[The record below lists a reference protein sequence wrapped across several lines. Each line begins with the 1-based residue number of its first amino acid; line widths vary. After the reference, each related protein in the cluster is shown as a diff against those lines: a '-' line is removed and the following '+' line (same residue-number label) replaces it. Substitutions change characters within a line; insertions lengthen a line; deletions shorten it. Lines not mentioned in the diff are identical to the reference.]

1 MPVPSKRK
9 ITMSKI
15 LVVDDEA
22 IITMQLE
29 ERLSA
34 MGYTVAGM
42 ASSGEDAIE
51 KARRLTPDLVL
62 MDIVMPGKMNGIEA
76 TKIITK
82 ELDIPVVFV
91 TAYADDAIIEK
102 AKSARPYGY
111 IVKPFNELEIKAAIE
126 VALFRKA
133 AEKEEKTLLVSAR
146 EDIRAG
152 PGTGQPLPDD
162 LACLD
167 LPEIKTVLLQ
177 DIFTDIVL
185 FLYTDQVA
193 KEPIFKF
200 ALEEGI
206 KKGGRN
212 LFAYFQSTLPKYY
225 PKEIQKK
232 ELYSHR
238 IKRKEVYSLLTI
250 LEKCTGS
257 LSGSGKPEALQIL
270 LDFSETDEFDDILA
284 IRNLLHAKKETGI
297 PVSGIL
303 AMNIGKIDHT
313 LIKSLA
319 EGIPKII
326 VSTGKETTLSF
337 AHHTFPAGSV
347 SVVPQSTIDD
357 VVKRSLEPVILSL
370 LDKPISGYDI
380 VHEIHNR
387 YNVLIPQARVYTH
400 LHDLMDNGYLEIK
413 VSGKS
418 KLYCPTE
425 TGKKHI
431 RQKLDNFKQVFRHIM
446 GEESGIARD
455 IHDKT

>member
-1 MPVPSKRK
+1 
-9 ITMSKI
+9 MSKI

-29 ERLSA
+29 ERLST
-34 MGYTVAGM
+34 MGYSVTGM
-42 ASSGEDAIE
+42 AASGEDAID
-51 KARRLTPDLVL
+51 KARITRPDIVL

-76 TKIITK
+76 AKIITE

-91 TAYADDAIIEK
+91 TSYADDTIIQK
-102 AKSARPYGY
+102 AKSVRPYGY

-133 AEKEEKTLLVSAR
+133 TEMEEQAIRKTAQEKISQKMQESSSDGVAY
-146 EDIRAG
+146 
-152 PGTGQPLPDD
+152 
-162 LACLD
+162 LD
-167 LPEIKTVLLQ
+167 LPEIKTILLN
-177 DIFTDIVL
+177 DIFSEIVL

-200 ALEEGI
+200 SLEESL

-212 LFAYFQSTLPKYY
+212 LFAYSQSTLQKYF
-225 PKEIQKK
+225 PKEILKK
-232 ELYSHR
+232 ELFTHR
-238 IKRKEVYSLLTI
+238 IKRHEVFALLPILDKCTESLLYPGT
-250 LEKCTGS
+250 TDS
-257 LSGSGKPEALQIL
+257 LQIL
-270 LDFSETDEFDDILA
+270 LDFSETEDFHDIIA
-284 IRNLLHAKKETGI
+284 IRDLLIRKKEKGT
-297 PVSGIL
+297 PVSGII

-313 LIKSLA
+313 LIKTLA

-337 AHHTFPAGSV
+337 AHHTFPVESV

-357 VVKRSLEPVILSL
+357 VVKKSLEPVVLSL

-380 VHEIHNR
+380 VHEIHSR
-387 YNVLIPQARVYTH
+387 YKVLIPQARVYTL
-400 LHDLMDNGYLEIK
+400 LHDLMDNGYLEIR

-425 TGKKHI
+425 KGKKHI
-431 RQKLDNFKQVFRHIM
+431 NQKRHDFKQVFQHII
-446 GEESGIARD
+446 GEGSGINPAGGSE
-455 IHDKT
+455 KK

>member
-1 MPVPSKRK
+1 
-9 ITMSKI
+9 MSKI

-42 ASSGEDAIE
+42 AASGEDAVS
-51 KARRLTPDLVL
+51 KARSVLPDLVL

-76 TKIITK
+76 AKIISE

-91 TAYADDAIIEK
+91 TSYADDAIIEK
-102 AKSARPYGY
+102 AKSVRPYGY

-133 AEKEEKTLLVSAR
+133 TEQEEQKLLKTPREKISPK
-146 EDIRAG
+146 IKAG
-152 PGTGQPLPDD
+152 QTVQEGVTY
-162 LACLD
+162 LD

-177 DIFTDIVL
+177 DIFCDIVL

-200 ALEEGI
+200 ALDEGI

-212 LFAYFQSTLPKYY
+212 LFAYFQSNLQKYF
-225 PKEIQKK
+225 PKEISKK
-232 ELYSHR
+232 ELYTHR
-238 IKRKEVYSLLTI
+238 LKRNELFALLPV
-250 LEKCTGS
+250 LEKCTES
-257 LSGSGKPEALQIL
+257 LLKSDTTNSLQIL
-270 LDFSETDEFDDILA
+270 LDFSETEEFDDILA
-284 IRNLLHAKKETGI
+284 IKNLLLSKKENST
-297 PVSGIL
+297 PVSGIIAL
-303 AMNIGKIDHT
+303 NIGKIDHT
-313 LIKSLA
+313 LITSLA

-337 AHHTFPAGSV
+337 AHHTFPADAV

-357 VVKRSLEPVILSL
+357 VVKKSLEPVVLSL

-387 YNVLIPQARVYTH
+387 YKVLIPQARVYA
-400 LHDLMDNGYLEIK
+400 LLYDLLENGYLEIR

-425 TGKKHI
+425 KGKKHI
-431 RQKLDNFKQVFRHIM
+431 SQKLNDYQMVFQHII
-446 GEESGIARD
+446 GGGRRISGD
-455 IHDKT
+455 MYEKK

>member
-1 MPVPSKRK
+1 MA
-9 ITMSKI
+9 KI

-42 ASSGEDAIE
+42 AASGEEAID
-51 KARRLTPDLVL
+51 KARRLRPDLIL

-76 TKIITK
+76 ANLVTK

-91 TAYADDAIIEK
+91 TSYADDAIIEK
-102 AKSARPYGY
+102 AKSVRPYGY

-133 AEKEEKTLLVSAR
+133 VELEEQKAKKSAYEKM
-146 EDIRAG
+146 AG
-152 PGTGQPLPDD
+152 KETRQLADD
-162 LACLD
+162 GLSYLD
-167 LPEIKTVLLQ
+167 LPEIKTILLK
-177 DIFTDIVL
+177 DIFTDIIL

-212 LFAYFQSTLPKYY
+212 LFAYSQSTLQKYF
-225 PKEIQKK
+225 PKEISKR
-232 ELYSHR
+232 ELYTYR
-238 IKRKEVYSLLTI
+238 IKRNEVFALLPV
-250 LEKCTGS
+250 LEKCTES
-257 LSGSGKPEALQIL
+257 LQEPGTPDSLQIL
-270 LDFSETDEFDDILA
+270 LDFSEPEEFDDILA
-284 IRNLLHAKKETGI
+284 IRNLLLSKKENVTPVAGI
-297 PVSGIL
+297 IAL
-303 AMNIGKIDHT
+303 NIGKIDHT

-337 AHHTFPAGSV
+337 AHHSFPAESV

-357 VVKRSLEPVILSL
+357 VVKKSLEPVVLSL
-370 LDKPISGYDI
+370 LNKPISGYDI
-380 VHEIHNR
+380 VHEIHSR
-387 YNVLIPQARVYTH
+387 YKVLIPQARVYT
-400 LHDLMDNGYLEIK
+400 LLYDLMENGYLEIR

-425 TGKKHI
+425 KGKKHI
-431 RQKLDNFKQVFRHIM
+431 SQKLNDFKLVFQHIL
-446 GEESGIARD
+446 GTVNDANPG
-455 IHDKT
+455 IHDKK

>member
-1 MPVPSKRK
+1 
-9 ITMSKI
+9 MSKI

-42 ASSGEDAIE
+42 AASGEDAID
-51 KARRLTPDLVL
+51 KARLFRPDLVL

-76 TKIITK
+76 AKIITV

-91 TAYADDAIIEK
+91 TSYADDKIIEQ
-102 AKSARPYGY
+102 AKSVRPYGY

-133 AEKEEKTLLVSAR
+133 TEQEEERLRKSAQEKISPGME
-146 EDIRAG
+146 AG
-152 PGTGQPLPDD
+152 Q
-162 LACLD
+162 LAQDELAYLD
-167 LPEIKTVLLQ
+167 LREIKTVLLK

-185 FLYTDQVA
+185 FLYTDQVV
-193 KEPIFKF
+193 KDPIFKF

-212 LFAYFQSTLPKYY
+212 LFAYFQSNLPKFF
-225 PKEIQKK
+225 PKEIQKQD
-232 ELYSHR
+232 LYTHR
-238 IKRKEVYSLLTI
+238 IKRNEVFFLLPV
-250 LEKCTGS
+250 LEKCTES
-257 LSGSGKPEALQIL
+257 LINAGTTNSLQIL
-270 LDFSETDEFDDILA
+270 LDFSETEEFDDILA
-284 IRNLLHAKKETGI
+284 IRKLLLLKKGELA
-297 PVSGIL
+297 PVSGII

-313 LIKSLA
+313 LIKILA

-337 AHHTFPAGSV
+337 AHHTFPAESV

-357 VVKRSLEPVILSL
+357 VVKKSLEPVVLSL

-387 YNVLIPQARVYTH
+387 YKVLIPQARVYTL
-400 LHDLMDNGYLEIK
+400 LHELLENGYLEIR

-425 TGKKHI
+425 KGKKHI
-431 RQKLDNFKQVFRHIM
+431 SQKLNDFKQVFQHIL
-446 GEESGIARD
+446 GSGNEINAG
-455 IHDKT
+455 IHDKK

>member
-1 MPVPSKRK
+1 
-9 ITMSKI
+9 MSKI

-42 ASSGEDAIE
+42 AASGEEAVE
-51 KARRLTPDLVL
+51 KARRIRPDLVL

-76 TKIITK
+76 AKIVTG
-82 ELDIPVVFV
+82 ELNIPVVFV
-91 TAYADDAIIEK
+91 TSYADDAIIEK
-102 AKSARPYGY
+102 AKSVRPYGY

-133 AEKEEKTLLVSAR
+133 AELEEQKLKKTALKKMVPDR
-146 EDIRAG
+146 E
-152 PGTGQPLPDD
+152 TGQPEDGITY
-162 LACLD
+162 LD
-167 LPEIKTVLLQ
+167 LPEIKTVLLK
-177 DIFTDIVL
+177 DIFTDIIL

-200 ALEEGI
+200 ALEEGV

-212 LFAYFQSTLPKYY
+212 LFAYSSSTIQKYFL
-225 PKEIQKK
+225 KEISKK
-232 ELYSHR
+232 ELFTHR
-238 IKRKEVYSLLTI
+238 MKRNEAFALLPL
-250 LEKCTGS
+250 LEKCTES
-257 LSGSGKPEALQIL
+257 LQNSGTPESLQIL
-270 LDFSETDEFDDILA
+270 LDFSETEDFDDILA
-284 IRNLLHAKKETGI
+284 IRNLLLSKKEKGA
-297 PVSGIL
+297 PVSGL
-303 AMNIGKIDHT
+303 VALNIGKIDHT
-313 LIKSLA
+313 LIKDLA

-337 AHHTFPAGSV
+337 AHHTFPAESL

-357 VVKRSLEPVILSL
+357 VVKKSLEPVVLSL

-380 VHEIHNR
+380 VHEIHSR
-387 YNVLIPQARVYTH
+387 YKVLIPQARVYT
-400 LHDLMDNGYLEIK
+400 LLYDLMENGYLEIR

-425 TGKKHI
+425 KGKKHI
-431 RQKLDNFKQVFRHIM
+431 SQKLNDFKRVFQHILGTVNGVNAGM
-446 GEESGIARD
+446 Q
-455 IHDKT
+455 DKK

>member
-1 MPVPSKRK
+1 
-9 ITMSKI
+9 MSKI

-42 ASSGEDAIE
+42 AASGEEAVE
-51 KARRLTPDLVL
+51 KARRIRPDLVL

-76 TKIITK
+76 AKIITG

-91 TAYADDAIIEK
+91 TSYADDAIIEK
-102 AKSARPYGY
+102 AKSVRPYGY

-133 AEKEEKTLLVSAR
+133 AELEEQKLKKTALKKMVPER
-146 EDIRAG
+146 ETA
-152 PGTGQPLPDD
+152 QPEEGI
-162 LACLD
+162 AYLD
-167 LPEIKTVLLQ
+167 LPEIKTVLLK
-177 DIFTDIVL
+177 DIFTDIIL

-200 ALEEGI
+200 ALEEGV

-212 LFAYFQSTLPKYY
+212 LFAYSSSTIQKYFV
-225 PKEIQKK
+225 KEISKK
-232 ELYSHR
+232 ELFTHR
-238 IKRKEVYSLLTI
+238 MKRNEAFALLPI
-250 LEKCTGS
+250 LEKCTES
-257 LSGSGKPEALQIL
+257 LQDSGTPESLQIL
-270 LDFSETDEFDDILA
+270 LDFSETEEFDDILA
-284 IRNLLHAKKETGI
+284 IRNLLLSKKEKGA
-297 PVSGIL
+297 PVSGIVAL
-303 AMNIGKIDHT
+303 NIGKIDHT
-313 LIKSLA
+313 LIKDLA

-337 AHHTFPAGSV
+337 AHHTFPAESV

-357 VVKRSLEPVILSL
+357 VVKKSLEPVVLSL

-380 VHEIHNR
+380 VHEIHSR
-387 YNVLIPQARVYTH
+387 YKVLIPQARVYT
-400 LHDLMDNGYLEIK
+400 LLYDLMENGYLEIR

-425 TGKKHI
+425 KGKKHI
-431 RQKLDNFKQVFRHIM
+431 SQKLNDFKLVFQHIL
-446 GEESGIARD
+446 GTVNGANSGMQ
-455 IHDKT
+455 DKK

>member
-1 MPVPSKRK
+1 
-9 ITMSKI
+9 MSKI

-42 ASSGEDAIE
+42 AASGEDAIT
-51 KARRLTPDLVL
+51 KARDIRPDLIL

-76 TKIITK
+76 AKIITS

-91 TAYADDAIIEK
+91 TSYADDAIIEK
-102 AKSARPYGY
+102 AKSVRPYGY

-133 AEKEEKTLLVSAR
+133 TEHEEQKLLKTAQEKSSPGMESGQAER
-146 EDIRAG
+146 DG
-152 PGTGQPLPDD
+152 
-162 LACLD
+162 LAYLD
-167 LPEIKTVLLQ
+167 LPEIKTVLLK

-185 FLYTDQVA
+185 FLYTDQVI

-212 LFAYFQSTLPKYY
+212 LFAYSQSTLQKFF
-225 PKEIQKK
+225 PKEILNK
-232 ELYSHR
+232 ELFTHR
-238 IKRKEVYSLLTI
+238 IKTNEVFTLLPV
-250 LEKCTGS
+250 LEKCTES
-257 LSGSGKPEALQIL
+257 LQNGDQWTSLQIL
-270 LDFSETDEFDDILA
+270 LDFSETEAFDDILA
-284 IRNLLHAKKETGI
+284 IRKFLLSKKENGV
-297 PVSGIL
+297 PVSGIIAL
-303 AMNIGKIDHT
+303 NIGKIDHT

-337 AHHTFPAGSV
+337 AHHTFPAESV
-347 SVVPQSTIDD
+347 SIVPQSTIDD
-357 VVKRSLEPVILSL
+357 VVKKSLEPVVLSL
-370 LDKPISGYDI
+370 LNKPISGYEI

-387 YNVLIPQARVYTH
+387 YKVLIPQARVYT
-400 LHDLMDNGYLEIK
+400 LLYDLMEDGYLEIR

-425 TGKKHI
+425 KGKKHI
-431 RQKLDNFKQVFRHIM
+431 SQKLNDFKLVFQHII
-446 GEESGIARD
+446 GGVPEITPGRNN
-455 IHDKT
+455 DKK

>member
-1 MPVPSKRK
+1 
-9 ITMSKI
+9 MSKI

-29 ERLSA
+29 ERLSV
-34 MGYTVAGM
+34 MGYTVVGM
-42 ASSGEDAIE
+42 AASGEDAVE
-51 KARRLTPDLVL
+51 KARRLRPDLVL
-62 MDIVMPGKMNGIEA
+62 MDIVMPGMMNGIEA
-76 TKIITK
+76 AKIITK
-82 ELDIPVVFV
+82 ELDIPVVFI

-133 AEKEEKTLLVSAR
+133 AEKEENKIIKSAQ
-146 EDIRAG
+146 EKNIPEMIAG
-152 PGTGQPLPDD
+152 SPEPGD

-212 LFAYFQSTLPKYY
+212 LFAYFQSTLPKYF

-232 ELYSHR
+232 ELYAHR
-238 IKRKEVYSLLTI
+238 IKRNEVYTLLPVLDKCTDSLLD
-250 LEKCTGS
+250 
-257 LSGSGKPEALQIL
+257 SGIPDSLQIL
-270 LDFSETDEFDDILA
+270 LDFSQTEEFDDILA
-284 IRNLLHAKKETGI
+284 IRKLLLSKKETGI
-297 PVSGIL
+297 PVCGIL
-303 AMNIGKIDHT
+303 ALNIGKIDHT
-313 LIKSLA
+313 LIQSLA

-337 AHHTFPAGSV
+337 AHHTFAAGSV

-357 VVKRSLEPVILSL
+357 VVKKSLEPVVLSL

-387 YNVLIPQARVYTH
+387 YKVLIPQARIYTL
-400 LHDLMDNGYLEIK
+400 LHELLDDGYLEIQ

-431 RQKLDNFKQVFRHIM
+431 SQKLNDFKQVFQHIM
-446 GEESGIARD
+446 GGGSRTSAGS
-455 IHDKT
+455 HDKK

>member
-1 MPVPSKRK
+1 
-9 ITMSKI
+9 MSKI

-34 MGYTVAGM
+34 MGYIVAGM
-42 ASSGEDAIE
+42 AASGEEAVD
-51 KARRLTPDLVL
+51 KSRRLRPDLVL

-76 TKIITK
+76 AKIVTK

-91 TAYADDAIIEK
+91 TSYADDAIIEK
-102 AKSARPYGY
+102 AKSVRPYGY

-133 AEKEEKTLLVSAR
+133 TEHEEQASIKTAREKTTPGLKAGQTAR
-146 EDIRAG
+146 
-152 PGTGQPLPDD
+152 DD
-162 LACLD
+162 LAYLD
-167 LPEIKTVLLQ
+167 LPEIKTVLLN
-177 DIFTDIVL
+177 DIFTDIIL

-212 LFAYFQSTLPKYY
+212 LFAYSQSNLQKYF
-225 PKEIQKK
+225 PKEILKK
-232 ELYSHR
+232 ELYIHR
-238 IKRKEVYSLLTI
+238 IKRNEVFALLPV
-250 LEKCTGS
+250 LEKCTES
-257 LSGSGKPEALQIL
+257 LQESGTPDSLQIL
-270 LDFSETDEFDDILA
+270 LDFSEPEEFDDILA
-284 IRNLLHAKKETGI
+284 VRNLLLSKKQKST
-297 PVSGIL
+297 PVSGIIAL
-303 AMNIGKIDHT
+303 NIGKIDHT

-337 AHHTFPAGSV
+337 AHHTFPAESV

-357 VVKRSLEPVILSL
+357 VVKKSLEPVVLSL

-387 YNVLIPQARVYTH
+387 YKVLIPQARVYT
-400 LHDLMDNGYLEIK
+400 LLYDLLENGYLEIR

-425 TGKKHI
+425 KGKKHI
-431 RQKLDNFKQVFRHIM
+431 SQKLNDFKLVFQHIL
-446 GEESGIARD
+446 GTVNGINPG
-455 IHDKT
+455 IHDKK